1 MGIWE
6 LRSPTP
12 PQPKLSCPFFSWG
25 GFPLGTLAS
34 RLESPTPT
42 VACSGLVRCH
52 DNLEP
57 PSPTAKAPLK
67 NLSGKLP
74 CLKIN
79 HGIEILKM
87 SCFGQWNWGTGAKF
101 FCPDRTAS
109 AHHPSFQGPRDQL
122 QPTPPLSAESK
133 VLLKLRLGQGREA
146 GRKAPL
152 RPVPRVTLHPIS
164 CLPLTCNTSE
174 GLP

>member
-1 MGIWE
+1 MGWDLGAE
-6 LRSPTP
+6 EPNSPP
-12 PQPKLSCPFFSWG
+12 PRPSCPSLSRG
-25 GFPLGTLAS
+25 GFPPGTGLQVWS
-34 RLESPTPT
+34 LPPPQS
-42 VACSGLVRCH
+42 ACSGLVRCH

-101 FCPDRTAS
+101 FCPGAR
-109 AHHPSFQGPRDQL
+109 GQL
-122 QPTPPLSAESK
+122 QPTPPRSAGSK
-133 VLLKLRLGQGREA
+133 VLLPKRRLGRGREA
-146 GRKAPL
+146 GRQAP
-152 RPVPRVTLHPIS
+152 RQQVPRVTLHPIS
-164 CLPLTCNTSE
+164 CWPLTWNTSE
-174 GLP
+174 DPL